1 MHSNYRSKW
10 PNVSIGSCMPFL
22 LERFSRQLAQ
32 RRRKRDAKVSGR
44 LKVQHEI
51 ELAGQLD
58 GELAGLGA
66 SDDLCTK

>member
-1 MHSNYRSKW
+1 
-10 PNVSIGSCMPFL
+10 MPFL